1 MMAACIPTLRVLFRE
16 TRLPT
21 SQAYKLSNGYS
32 LKGSRSDG
40 GIKGSRLADEPT
52 PSESETK
59 FRVVETIEE
68 AR

>member
-1 MMAACIPTLRVLFRE
+1 MMAACIPTLRVLFRD

-32 LKGSRSDG
+32 FKESRTDG
-40 GIKGSRLADEPT
+40 GIKGSRLADKPT

-59 FRVVETIEE
+59 FREVETMVDEP
-68 AR
+68 